1 MFGGLAQA
9 CDIFNT
15 TIIFEFCSQFFNSFL
30 QLMNLY
36 KNVPEV
42 QLLILQFFA
51 DISRYAVSVLK
62 WRFPCREMVDIIL
75 GIIPF

>member
-1 MFGGLAQA
+1 MFDGLAQA

-15 TIIFEFCSQFFNSFL
+15 AIIFEFCNRFFNSFL

-42 QLLILQFFA
+42 QLLILEFFA
-51 DISRYAVSVLK
+51 DISRYAVSA
-62 WRFPCREMVDIIL
+62 E
-75 GIIPF
+75 